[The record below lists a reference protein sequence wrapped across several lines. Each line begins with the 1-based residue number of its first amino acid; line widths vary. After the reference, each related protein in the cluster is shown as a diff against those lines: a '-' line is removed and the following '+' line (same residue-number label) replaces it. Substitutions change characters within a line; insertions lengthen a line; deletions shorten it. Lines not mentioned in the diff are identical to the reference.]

1 MTPHD
6 THLCLVSAQA
16 TPNLLPVLDA
26 AWRPKRVVLATTPDM
41 KSRAKW
47 ISDVI
52 RGRCPGVRVETLDLP
67 AAYDYVSL
75 FDAFVDFVAAA
86 KLAGAGRTALN
97 VTGGTKLMAVA
108 AQEVFSA
115 EGWPVFYV
123 NVETDE
129 LQVIGERARSEPL
142 SAPMK
147 VREMLHAHGFEA
159 EELHRP
165 ATTRPQREV
174 AERAISLA
182 ARHGRALGRLNYLA
196 ASKEARSGLKVT
208 LGDKEP
214 DPSLREMLLE
224 FEHAGQLHLNGQEVH
239 FVSDEA
245 RVFVNGGWLEAHAYQ
260 VVADLR
266 GTEPRI
272 SDVVMNLGVLHPN
285 GTTRNEIDVAF
296 LYRNTLHLIEC
307 KTANLADEGNSGDDK
322 ATEALYKLES
332 LRKIGGLRTRVMAL
346 DYRGALAA
354 HAANRDR
361 ARGAGIEIVA
371 GRQLGDLRG
380 FIQRIWLSRAQRQP

>member
-52 RGRCPGVRVETLDLP
+52 RGRCPP
-67 AAYDYVSL
+67 
-75 FDAFVDFVAAA
+75 
-86 KLAGAGRTALN
+86 
-97 VTGGTKLMAVA
+97 
-108 AQEVFSA
+108 
-115 EGWPVFYV
+115 
-123 NVETDE
+123 
-129 LQVIGERARSEPL
+129 

-174 AERAISLA
+174 AERVISLA

-361 ARGAGIEIVA
+361 ARGASIEIVA

-380 FIQRIWLSRAQRQP
+380 FIQRIWLSRA